1 MKTIFFI
8 IFLITNP
15 LFASS
20 FYVASNAKI
29 TGTGSFSNP
38 WTFQTALNH
47 PSALHPGDTVWLKG
61 GIYTNTFD
69 AQTSFS
75 CKTNG
80 TLNAPI
86 IFRNYNNER
95 VTIDGQ
101 LLYSLYL
108 GLGKCCYTWFW
119 GLEITN
125 TASTDRNHDI
135 PGGITCTAENI
146 KFINMIVHDTGT
158 GIDCWKTAKNSE
170 TYGCIIFNTF
180 GYGIKVWQ
188 TTTTAALGNFDVQ
201 RNIVFNSGA
210 ASENLGGLGNNS
222 RTHNF
227 FVVANGENN
236 PVRNTVIKHNYTY
249 ADQTMPRP
257 SVNAFGLN
265 YGVLNMTL
273 DSNVLMC
280 QTRLGYNNT
289 PIFDASVKGNQ
300 VIGGIP
306 SIYGY
311 YLWGFTQ
318 DDYPQNNFMPTIPTS
333 GKNYIV
339 FPNKY
344 ESDRA
349 HIAIYNWDNSNSVTV
364 NISNTGLQN
373 GDQYEL
379 INVLDYY
386 NDVITKTYDGSGT
399 ITINYFVLPNKY
411 ETGRAHIA
419 IYNWDHSNSVS
430 VDIANTGLQKGDKY
444 ELINSLDYFN
454 DVITGI
460 YDGSGTITIPMIGH
474 TAVQAIGS
482 KQKPIISFPTFG
494 AFLLRKSGHIP
505 TNTNKNSATKI
516 ISILP
521 NPSNGK
527 FTISNIENIH
537 EVFFF
542 NVLGELKYKIIN
554 PTYQTSIN
562 IDLTFLSKGIYFL
575 QTKNGN
581 DLHIDKVIIE

>member
-8 IFLITNP
+8 IFLLTNP

-108 GLGKCCYTWFW
+108 GLGTCSYTWFW

-146 KFINMIVHDTGT
+146 KFINTIVHDTGT
-158 GIDCWKTAKNSE
+158 GIEFWKTASKSE
-170 TYGCIIFNTF
+170 TYGCIIHHIGNNLLNGTNLEGHGHGMYLQNDTFGTKLIHNNIIFNTY

-188 TTTTAALGNFDVQ
+188 TTTTTALGNFDIQ

-280 QTRLGYNNT
+280 QTRLGHNNT

-379 INVLDYY
+379 INTLDYY
-386 NDVITKTYDGSGT
+386 NDVITKT
-399 ITINYFVLPNKY
+399 
-411 ETGRAHIA
+411 
-419 IYNWDHSNSVS
+419 
-430 VDIANTGLQKGDKY
+430 
-444 ELINSLDYFN
+444 
-454 DVITGI
+454 

>member
-61 GIYTNTFD
+61 GTYTNTFD

-170 TYGCIIFNTF
+170 TYGCIIYHIGNNLLNGTNLEGHGHGMYLQNDTFGTKLIHNNIIFNTY

-257 SVNAFGLN
+257 YTHF
-265 YGVLNMTL
+265 
-273 DSNVLMC
+273 
-280 QTRLGYNNT
+280 
-289 PIFDASVKGNQ
+289 
-300 VIGGIP
+300 
-306 SIYGY
+306 
-311 YLWGFTQ
+311 
-318 DDYPQNNFMPTIPTS
+318 
-333 GKNYIV
+333 
-339 FPNKY
+339 
-344 ESDRA
+344 
-349 HIAIYNWDNSNSVTV
+349 
-364 NISNTGLQN
+364 
-373 GDQYEL
+373 
-379 INVLDYY
+379 
-386 NDVITKTYDGSGT
+386 
-399 ITINYFVLPNKY
+399 
-411 ETGRAHIA
+411 
-419 IYNWDHSNSVS
+419 
-430 VDIANTGLQKGDKY
+430 
-444 ELINSLDYFN
+444 
-454 DVITGI
+454 
-460 YDGSGTITIPMIGH
+460 
-474 TAVQAIGS
+474 
-482 KQKPIISFPTFG
+482 
-494 AFLLRKSGHIP
+494 
-505 TNTNKNSATKI
+505 
-516 ISILP
+516 
-521 NPSNGK
+521 
-527 FTISNIENIH
+527 
-537 EVFFF
+537 
-542 NVLGELKYKIIN
+542 
-554 PTYQTSIN
+554 
-562 IDLTFLSKGIYFL
+562 
-575 QTKNGN
+575 
-581 DLHIDKVIIE
+581 

>member
-1 MKTIFFI
+1 MHTNIEPDMTKIVYL
-8 IFLITNP
+8 LITTSMCLTP
-15 LFASS
+15 LLASS
-20 FYVASNAKI
+20 FYVSSNAKI

-61 GIYTNTFD
+61 GIYTNTYD
-69 AQTSFS
+69 AQTSFN

-80 TLNAPI
+80 TANAPI

-101 LLYSLYL
+101 LLYSLYV
-108 GLGKCCYTWFW
+108 GLGNSSYTWFW

-146 KFINMIVHDTGT
+146 KFINMIIHDTGT

-170 TYGCIIFNTF
+170 TYGCIIYHIGNNLLNGTNLEGHGHGMYLQNDTFGTKLIHNNIIFNTY

-188 TTTTAALGNFDVQ
+188 TTTTAALGNFDIQ

-210 ASENLGGLGNNS
+210 ASENLGGVGNNS

-280 QTRLGYNNT
+280 QTRLGHNNT

-300 VIGGIP
+300 IIGGIP
-306 SIYGY
+306 PVYGI

-318 DDYPQNNFMPTIPTS
+318 ADYPQNNFIPIVPTS
-333 GKNYIV
+333 GLSYFV
-339 FPNKY
+339 LPNKY
-344 ESDRA
+344 ESDRS
-349 HIAIYNWDNSNSVTV
+349 HIVIYNWDNSNSVTV
-364 NISNTGLQN
+364 NITNTGLQN

-379 INVLDYY
+379 INTLDYY
-386 NDVITKTYDGSGT
+386 NDVITKT
-399 ITINYFVLPNKY
+399 
-411 ETGRAHIA
+411 
-419 IYNWDHSNSVS
+419 
-430 VDIANTGLQKGDKY
+430 
-444 ELINSLDYFN
+444 
-454 DVITGI
+454 

-521 NPSNGK
+521 NPSHGK
-527 FTISNIENIH
+527 FTISNIKNIH
-537 EVFFF
+537 EIFFF

>member
-170 TYGCIIFNTF
+170 TYGCNIYHIGNNLLNGTNLEGHGHGMYLQNDTFGTKLIHNNIIFNTY

-399 ITINYFVLPNKY
+399 ITI
-411 ETGRAHIA
+411 
-419 IYNWDHSNSVS
+419 
-430 VDIANTGLQKGDKY
+430 
-444 ELINSLDYFN
+444 
-454 DVITGI
+454 
-460 YDGSGTITIPMIGH
+460 PMIGH

-562 IDLTFLSKGIYFL
+562 IDLTILSKGIYFL

>member
-20 FYVASNAKI
+20 FYVSSNAKI

-61 GIYTNTFD
+61 GIYTNTYD
-69 AQTSFS
+69 AQTSFN

-80 TLNAPI
+80 TANAPI

-101 LLYSLYL
+101 LLYSLYV
-108 GLGKCCYTWFW
+108 GLGNSSYTWFW

-146 KFINMIVHDTGT
+146 KFINMIIHDTGT

-170 TYGCIIFNTF
+170 TYGCIIYHIGNNLLNGTNLEGHGHGMYLQNDTFGTKLIHNNIIFNTY

-188 TTTTAALGNFDVQ
+188 TTTTAALGNFDIQ

-210 ASENLGGLGNNS
+210 ASENLGGVGNNS

-280 QTRLGYNNT
+280 QTRLGHNNT

-300 VIGGIP
+300 IIGGIP
-306 SIYGY
+306 PVYGI

-318 DDYPQNNFMPTIPTS
+318 ADYPQNNFIPIVPTS
-333 GKNYIV
+333 GLSYFV
-339 FPNKY
+339 LPNKY
-344 ESDRA
+344 ESDRS
-349 HIAIYNWDNSNSVTV
+349 HIVIYNWDNSNSVTV
-364 NISNTGLQN
+364 NITNTGLQN

-379 INVLDYY
+379 INTLDYY
-386 NDVITKTYDGSGT
+386 EDVITKT
-399 ITINYFVLPNKY
+399 
-411 ETGRAHIA
+411 
-419 IYNWDHSNSVS
+419 
-430 VDIANTGLQKGDKY
+430 
-444 ELINSLDYFN
+444 
-454 DVITGI
+454 

>member
-1 MKTIFFI
+1 
-8 IFLITNP
+8 
-15 LFASS
+15 
-20 FYVASNAKI
+20 
-29 TGTGSFSNP
+29 
-38 WTFQTALNH
+38 
-47 PSALHPGDTVWLKG
+47 
-61 GIYTNTFD
+61 
-69 AQTSFS
+69 
-75 CKTNG
+75 
-80 TLNAPI
+80 
-86 IFRNYNNER
+86 
-95 VTIDGQ
+95 
-101 LLYSLYL
+101 
-108 GLGKCCYTWFW
+108 
-119 GLEITN
+119 
-125 TASTDRNHDI
+125 
-135 PGGITCTAENI
+135 
-146 KFINMIVHDTGT
+146 MIVHDTGT

-170 TYGCIIFNTF
+170 TYGCIIYHIGNNLLNGTNLEGHGHGMYLQNDTFGTKLIHNNIIFNTY

-188 TTTTAALGNFDVQ
+188 TTTTTALGNFDIQ

-280 QTRLGYNNT
+280 QTRLGHNNT

-379 INVLDYY
+379 INTLDYY
-386 NDVITKTYDGSGT
+386 NDVITKT
-399 ITINYFVLPNKY
+399 
-411 ETGRAHIA
+411 
-419 IYNWDHSNSVS
+419 
-430 VDIANTGLQKGDKY
+430 
-444 ELINSLDYFN
+444 
-454 DVITGI
+454 

>member
-108 GLGKCCYTWFW
+108 GLGTCSYTWFW

-170 TYGCIIFNTF
+170 TYGCIIYHIGNNLLNGTNLEGHGHGMYLQNDTFGTKLIHNNIIFNTY

-188 TTTTAALGNFDVQ
+188 TTTTTALGNFDIQ

-280 QTRLGYNNT
+280 QTRLGHNNT

-379 INVLDYY
+379 INTLDYY
-386 NDVITKTYDGSGT
+386 NDVITKT
-399 ITINYFVLPNKY
+399 
-411 ETGRAHIA
+411 
-419 IYNWDHSNSVS
+419 
-430 VDIANTGLQKGDKY
+430 
-444 ELINSLDYFN
+444 
-454 DVITGI
+454 

>member
-1 MKTIFFI
+1 MNKIKI
-8 IFLITNP
+8 LIFLIALINLNTAA
-15 LFASS
+15 FATSFFVSATANSS
-20 FYVASNAKI
+20 
-29 TGTGSFSNP
+29 GTGSFTHP

-47 PSALHPGDTVWLKG
+47 PSALHPGDTVWIKG
-61 GIYTNTFD
+61 GIYTNTYD

-80 TLNAPI
+80 TENAPI

-108 GLGKCCYTWFW
+108 GLGTCSYTWFW

-170 TYGCIIFNTF
+170 TYGCIIYHIGNNLLNGTNLEGHGHGMYLQNDTFGNKLIHNNIIFNTY

-188 TTTTAALGNFDVQ
+188 TTTTAALGNFDIQ
-201 RNIVFNSGA
+201 RNIVFNGGA
-210 ASENLGGLGNNS
+210 ASENLGGVGNNS

-227 FVVANGENN
+227 FVVANGDNN
-236 PVRNTVIKHNYTY
+236 PVLNTVIKQNYTY
-249 ADQTMPRP
+249 SDIKMPRP

-300 VIGGIP
+300 IIAGIP
-306 SIYGY
+306 PVYGI

-318 DDYPQNNFMPTIPTS
+318 ADYPQNNFVPIVPTS
-333 GKNYIV
+333 G
-339 FPNKY
+339 
-344 ESDRA
+344 
-349 HIAIYNWDNSNSVTV
+349 
-364 NISNTGLQN
+364 L
-373 GDQYEL
+373 
-379 INVLDYY
+379 
-386 NDVITKTYDGSGT
+386 
-399 ITINYFVLPNKY
+399 NYFVLPNKY

>member
-20 FYVASNAKI
+20 FYVSSNAII

-108 GLGKCCYTWFW
+108 GLGTCSYTWFW

-135 PGGITCTAENI
+135 AGGITCTAENI

-170 TYGCIIFNTF
+170 TYGCIIYHIGNNLLNGTNLEGHGHGMYLQNDTFGNKLIHNNIIFNTY

-188 TTTTAALGNFDVQ
+188 TTTTAALGNFDIQ

-280 QTRLGYNNT
+280 QTRLGHNNT

-318 DDYPQNNFMPTIPTS
+318 DDYPQNNFMPNIPTS

-399 ITINYFVLPNKY
+399 ITI
-411 ETGRAHIA
+411 
-419 IYNWDHSNSVS
+419 
-430 VDIANTGLQKGDKY
+430 
-444 ELINSLDYFN
+444 
-454 DVITGI
+454 
-460 YDGSGTITIPMIGH
+460 PMIGH

-516 ISILP
+516 ISIFP

-542 NVLGELKYKIIN
+542 NVFGELKYKIIN

>member
-1 MKTIFFI
+1 MKLLYFI
-8 IFLITNP
+8 IYLFLTP
-15 LFASS
+15 LFAASYYVSS
-20 FYVASNAKI
+20 DASIPGN
-29 TGTGSFSNP
+29 GSFINP

-47 PSALHPGDTVWLKG
+47 PSALHPGDTVWIKG
-61 GIYTNTFD
+61 GIYTNTYD

-80 TLNAPI
+80 TANAPI

-101 LLYSLYL
+101 LLYSLYV
-108 GLGKCCYTWFW
+108 GLGNSTYTWFW

-125 TASTDRNHDI
+125 TGSTDRNHDI

-170 TYGCIIFNTF
+170 TYGCLIYHIGNNLLNGTNLEGHGHGMYLQNDTFGTKIIHNNIIFNTY

-188 TTTTAALGNFDVQ
+188 TTTTAALGNFDIQ
-201 RNIVFNSGA
+201 RNIVFNGGA
-210 ASENLGGLGNNS
+210 ASENLGGVGNNS

-300 VIGGIP
+300 IIGGIP
-306 SIYGY
+306 PVYGI

-318 DDYPQNNFMPTIPTS
+318 ADYPQNNFVPIVPTS
-333 GKNYIV
+333 GL
-339 FPNKY
+339 
-344 ESDRA
+344 S
-349 HIAIYNWDNSNSVTV
+349 
-364 NISNTGLQN
+364 
-373 GDQYEL
+373 
-379 INVLDYY
+379 
-386 NDVITKTYDGSGT
+386 
-399 ITINYFVLPNKY
+399 YFVLPNKY

-460 YDGSGTITIPMIGH
+460 YDGSGTITIPMTGH
-474 TAVQAIGS
+474 TGVQAIGS
-482 KQKPIISFPTFG
+482 KQNPIHSFPEFG
-494 AFLLRKSGHIP
+494 AFIIRKSGPIETY
-505 TNTNKNSATKI
+505 TNASSPSKL
-516 ISILP
+516 ISIIP
-521 NPSNGK
+521 NPSNGQ
-527 FTISNIENIH
+527 FILNNIENIN
-537 EVFFF
+537 EFEFY
-542 NVLGELKYKIIN
+542 NILGEKICTKRNDNNKI
-554 PTYQTSIN
+554 TLY
-562 IDLTFLSKGIYFL
+562 IDLTPFKKGIYL
-575 QTKNGN
+575 LRTKKEN
-581 DLHIDKVIIE
+581 IIQANKILIQ

>member
-1 MKTIFFI
+1 MHTNIKPDMTKIVYLLI
-8 IFLITNP
+8 ITSMCLTP
-15 LFASS
+15 LLASS
-20 FYVASNAKI
+20 FYVSSNAII

-47 PSALHPGDTVWLKG
+47 PSVLHPGDTVWLKG

-108 GLGKCCYTWFW
+108 GIGKCSYTWFW

-125 TASTDRNHDI
+125 TGSIDRNHDI

-170 TYGCIIFNTF
+170 TYGCLIYHIGNNLLNGTNLEGHGHGMYLQNDTFGTKLIHNNIIFNTY

-188 TTTTAALGNFDVQ
+188 TTTTAALGNFDIQ
-201 RNIVFNSGA
+201 RNIVFNGGA
-210 ASENLGGLGNNS
+210 ASENLGSLGNNS

-280 QTRLGYNNT
+280 QTRLGHNNT

-386 NDVITKTYDGSGT
+386 NVVITKT
-399 ITINYFVLPNKY
+399 
-411 ETGRAHIA
+411 
-419 IYNWDHSNSVS
+419 
-430 VDIANTGLQKGDKY
+430 
-444 ELINSLDYFN
+444 
-454 DVITGI
+454 